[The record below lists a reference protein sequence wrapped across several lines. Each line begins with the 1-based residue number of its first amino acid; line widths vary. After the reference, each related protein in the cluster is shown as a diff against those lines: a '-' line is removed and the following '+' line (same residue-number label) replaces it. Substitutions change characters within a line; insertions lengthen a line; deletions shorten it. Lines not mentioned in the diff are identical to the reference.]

1 MSALEALKLIAPTVH
16 LSAEQGTVSAE
27 QGSLCARGRVACATG
42 LAKSA
47 LSVRS
52 IPPPYDQLI
61 GETGSKTRAPAP
73 FAGGRG
79 ACKKVSNPGTR
90 VAQLLYLFIIHSPR
104 IKRLL

>member
-47 LSVRS
+47 RHIVRS
-52 IPPPYDQLI
+52 IPPPSPVRSAD
-61 GETGSKTRAPAP
+61 
-73 FAGGRG
+73 RG
-79 ACKKVSNPGTR
+79 NRIEDPGTGTFR
-90 VAQLLYLFIIHSPR
+90 WRQRSLQES
-104 IKRLL
+104 K